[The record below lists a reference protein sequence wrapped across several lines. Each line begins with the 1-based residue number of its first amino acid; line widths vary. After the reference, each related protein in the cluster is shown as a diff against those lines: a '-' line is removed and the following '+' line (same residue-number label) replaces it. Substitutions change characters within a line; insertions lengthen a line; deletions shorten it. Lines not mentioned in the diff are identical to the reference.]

1 MRGPRAAAP
10 CRPASAAADSAC
22 TLSIPP
28 QPNSGGYN
36 VPFPAAATGA
46 SATSTSS
53 RSGISKNTWY
63 LTVVPSRLPS
73 ESHEGIKHDA
83 LPRRA
88 PKLKFASLR
97 LWQYVALCVD
107 SSANTAE
114 SSSSSRQGHG
124 SMWYCALT
132 RLQTLQGPAA
142 AAGKDIT
149 ERHEEPGRR
158 SLGCIL
164 LSRTQRAA
172 VHFVLCRGY
181 CDVRAC
187 PLAKWAF
194 PRLLFSST
202 RKCTLV
208 DTCMCVYMQRGL
220 QTREHGSLCPARAAG
235 GATASYSSWG
245 GGGAASRYGPA
256 ARGEWTGNVPVHTC
270 DC

>member
-1 MRGPRAAAP
+1 M
-10 CRPASAAADSAC
+10 
-22 TLSIPP
+22 
-28 QPNSGGYN
+28 
-36 VPFPAAATGA
+36 
-46 SATSTSS
+46 
-53 RSGISKNTWY
+53 
-63 LTVVPSRLPS
+63 
-73 ESHEGIKHDA
+73 
-83 LPRRA
+83 
-88 PKLKFASLR
+88 
-97 LWQYVALCVD
+97 ALCVD

-158 SLGCIL
+158 SLECIL

-172 VHFVLCRGY
+172 VHFVLSRGM
-181 CDVRAC
+181 CVRA
-187 PLAKWAF
+187 PLPSGLSLAF
-194 PRLLFSST
+194 CIHAHANARSST
-202 RKCTLV
+202 HA
-208 DTCMCVYMQRGL
+208 CVSMAPAAPHGKPRCWVS
-220 QTREHGSLCPARAAG
+220 QTREHGSLCPVRAAG

>member
-1 MRGPRAAAP
+1 MN
-10 CRPASAAADSAC
+10 C
-22 TLSIPP
+22 
-28 QPNSGGYN
+28 
-36 VPFPAAATGA
+36 
-46 SATSTSS
+46 
-53 RSGISKNTWY
+53 
-63 LTVVPSRLPS
+63 
-73 ESHEGIKHDA
+73 
-83 LPRRA
+83 
-88 PKLKFASLR
+88 ASLR
-97 LWQYVALCVD
+97 LWQYVALCGVD

-172 VHFVLCRGY
+172 VHFVLSRGY

-194 PRLLFSST
+194 PSPFVFMHTQMHARRHMHVCTCNAVFKHASTGPCVQPEQLEERLHHT
-202 RKCTLV
+202 RAGAGVVLPADMALLHVESGQVMCQCTHVTV
-208 DTCMCVYMQRGL
+208 DSCDRLTVTTHLKACG
-220 QTREHGSLCPARAAG
+220 ARAYSAIRGGNLQDIYIARIRCVNLNAPCSTWRAG
-235 GATASYSSWG
+235 SHYIAPGQ
-245 GGGAASRYGPA
+245 SR
-256 ARGEWTGNVPVHTC
+256 
-270 DC
+270 

>member
-1 MRGPRAAAP
+1 M
-10 CRPASAAADSAC
+10 
-22 TLSIPP
+22 
-28 QPNSGGYN
+28 N
-36 VPFPAAATGA
+36 
-46 SATSTSS
+46 
-53 RSGISKNTWY
+53 
-63 LTVVPSRLPS
+63 
-73 ESHEGIKHDA
+73 
-83 LPRRA
+83 
-88 PKLKFASLR
+88 FASLR

-172 VHFVLCRGY
+172 VHFVLSRGY

-194 PRLLFSST
+194 PRLLYSCT

-208 DTCMCVYMQRGL
+208 DTCMCVHA
-220 QTREHGSLCPARAAG
+220 TRSSNTRARVLV
-235 GATASYSSWG
+235 SSPSSWRSDCIILELG
-245 GGGAASRYGPA
+245 
-256 ARGEWTGNVPVHTC
+256 RGWCCQQIWPCCTWRV
-270 DC
+270 DR